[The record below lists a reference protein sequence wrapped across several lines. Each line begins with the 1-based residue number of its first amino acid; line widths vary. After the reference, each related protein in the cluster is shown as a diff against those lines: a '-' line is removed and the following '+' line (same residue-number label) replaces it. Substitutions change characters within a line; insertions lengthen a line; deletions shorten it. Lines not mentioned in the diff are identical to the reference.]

1 MEGAA
6 VAEPELKRSLG
17 LTSAIAIVV
26 GGVIGSGIFV
36 KPLEIARA
44 LPNEAWIYGIWGG
57 LGIIC
62 LFGAFAYA
70 ELGTMFP
77 EAGGQYAFLREAW
90 GRFPAFL
97 YGWCL
102 FLVINTGTLAGL
114 AVVFANALDSIV
126 PLTPVAETSVSVA
139 MLLVLA
145 WVNHRGVVAGAALQD
160 ISTFAKVAALGA
172 IVLGAAF
179 FTTGSS
185 GVVAEASQAAAGL
198 ETNLVRGIVTAA
210 VAIFWAYEGWYVLPF
225 SAAEM
230 RNPARDLP
238 RGLILATL
246 LLVLIYL
253 AANFAYLRAVP
264 LPEMRALE
272 NPVDVPRLTVQRVFG
287 PAAGGALA
295 LLLCVSVVG
304 SANPG
309 LLSTPR
315 AFYAMGRDALLFRG
329 IDRVHPKYRTPSV
342 AIWVQALW
350 SIVLIVVLKTF
361 RDITEFVI
369 FEALLF
375 YALTVA
381 AVYVL
386 RRRLPDHPRPYR
398 CWGYPW
404 SPAVF
409 ILVVLFVDVQ
419 TLKDPASR
427 TNALLGL
434 GILAAGAIAYGWNRR
449 RRTS

>member
-1 MEGAA
+1 
-6 VAEPELKRSLG
+6 VAEPQLKRSLG

-26 GGVIGSGIFV
+26 GGVIGSGIFM
-36 KPLEIARA
+36 KPHEIARA
-44 LPNEAWIYGIWGG
+44 LPNEAWIYAIWGG
-57 LGIIC
+57 LGILC

-77 EAGGQYAFLREAW
+77 EAGGQYAFLREGW

-114 AVVFANALDSIV
+114 AVAFANALDTV
-126 PLTPVAETSVSVA
+126 LPLSQTAEVAVAVA
-139 MLLVLA
+139 MLLSLA
-145 WVNHRGVVAGAALQD
+145 WVNHRGVGAGAVFQNV
-160 ISTFAKVAALGA
+160 STFAKVAALGA
-172 IVLGAAF
+172 IVVGGLLLRGGGDATAPAPA
-179 FTTGSS
+179 
-185 GVVAEASQAAAGL
+185 GVEP
-198 ETNLVRGIVTAA
+198 NLVRGVVAAA

-230 RNPARDLP
+230 RRPERDLP

-246 LLVLIYL
+246 LLIVLYL

-264 LPEMRALE
+264 LAEMRTLE
-272 NPVDVPRLTVQRVFG
+272 NPVEVPKLAMQRIFG
-287 PAAGGALA
+287 GWAGGSFA
-295 LLLCVSVVG
+295 LLLGVSVIG

-315 AFYAMGRDALLFRG
+315 AFYAMGKDGLLFRG
-329 IDRVHPKYRTPSV
+329 LGRVHSRHRTPSV

-350 SIVLIVVLKTF
+350 SILLVIVLRTF

-369 FEALLF
+369 FAALLF

-381 AVYVL
+381 SVYVL
-386 RRRLPDHPRPYR
+386 RRRRPDHPRPYH

-419 TLKDPASR
+419 TLMDPASR

-434 GILAAGAIAYGWNRR
+434 GILAAGAIAYALRR
-449 RRTS
+449 RRTAS

>member
-1 MEGAA
+1 
-6 VAEPELKRSLG
+6 VSEPQLRRSLG
-17 LTSAIAIVV
+17 LGSAIAIVV
-26 GGVIGSGIFV
+26 GGVIGSGIFM
-36 KPLEIARA
+36 KPHEIARA
-44 LPNEAWIYGIWGG
+44 LPSEAWIYAVWGI
-57 LGIIC
+57 LGVLC
-62 LFGAFAYA
+62 LFGAFAFA
-70 ELGTMFP
+70 ELGAMFP

-102 FLVINTGTLAGL
+102 FLVLNTGTLAGL
-114 AVVFANALDSIV
+114 AVVFATALDTMIPMPATAEIV
-126 PLTPVAETSVSVA
+126 VAIG

-145 WVNHRGVVAGAALQD
+145 WINHRGVGAGAAFQN
-160 ISTFAKVAALGA
+160 ISTLAKVAALGA
-172 IVLGAAF
+172 IVAGAAF
-179 FTTGSS
+179 
-185 GVVAEASQAAAGL
+185 ASARAIPIAPAPETAAAAGD
-198 ETNLVRGIVTAA
+198 LVRGVVTAA
-210 VAIFWAYEGWYVLPF
+210 VAIFWAFEGWYVLPF

-238 RGLILATL
+238 RGLILAMVF
-246 LLVLIYL
+246 LVLLYL
-253 AANFAYLRAVP
+253 AANFAYMHAVP
-264 LPEMRALE
+264 LAEMRGLDNA
-272 NPVDVPRLTVQRVFG
+272 VAVPRLAVERIFG
-287 PAAGGALA
+287 AWAGSALVV
-295 LLLCVSVVG
+295 LLCISVVG

-329 IDRVHPKYRTPSV
+329 IDRVHPKYRTPFV

-350 SIVLIVVLKTF
+350 SVVLVIVLRTF

-369 FEALLF
+369 FAALIF

-386 RRRLPDHPRPYR
+386 RRRQPQRARPYR

-404 SPAVF
+404 APALF
-409 ILVVLFVDVQ
+409 IAVVLFVDGH
-419 TLKDPASR
+419 TLADPASR

-434 GILAAGAIAYGWNRR
+434 GILAAGAMVYWARR
-449 RRTS
+449 RRINAPA

>member
-1 MEGAA
+1 

-44 LPNEAWIYGIWGG
+44 LPNEAWIYGVWGG

-126 PLTPVAETSVSVA
+126 PLAPGVETAVAVA
-139 MLLVLA
+139 MLLALA
-145 WVNHRGVVAGAALQD
+145 WVNHRGVGAGAALQN

-172 IVLGAAF
+172 IVLGAVF
-179 FTTGSS
+179 VTTKVMS
-185 GVVAEASQAAAGL
+185 AAPGAVPVPVGI
-198 ETNLVRGIVTAA
+198 ETNLVRGVVTAA

-246 LLVLIYL
+246 FLVLIYV

-264 LPEMRALE
+264 LAEMRALE
-272 NPVDVPRLTVQRVFG
+272 NPVDVPKLTVQRIFG

-350 SIVLIVVLKTF
+350 SVLLVVVLKTF

-386 RRRLPDHPRPYR
+386 RRQRPDHPRPYR

-434 GILAAGAIAYGWNRR
+434 GILAAGALVYGLNRR
-449 RRTS
+449 RKVS